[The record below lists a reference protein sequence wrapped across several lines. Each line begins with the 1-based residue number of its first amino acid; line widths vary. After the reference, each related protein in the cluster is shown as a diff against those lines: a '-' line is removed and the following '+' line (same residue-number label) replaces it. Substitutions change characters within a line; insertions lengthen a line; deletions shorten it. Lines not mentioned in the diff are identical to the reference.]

1 MRNLLSLLFISLIFI
16 SCSSSKAPYSPSII
30 DDNFTHNSLKTP
42 ILNKFDLTNSNN
54 PTNQTNTTPSNNQPN
69 SANQPLQITQPP
81 LLTAPAALGSSP
93 SLGSKST
100 PLTIINPM
108 GGSAITVWALDSGNW
123 LWGYTLDN
131 SKEFGR
137 ARSWQVLNLGDDIAL
152 IINFLTNTCI
162 HDEGG
167 GITHRDCD
175 INNKS
180 QQWQLSAMD
189 NGAIQIK
196 SSASNKCITTDLGS
210 LTQTGSYYSL
220 AMRECNFKP
229 NFNQQWVFIPE
240 AAPTS
245 PLLGYQQ

>member
-1 MRNLLSLLFISLIFI
+1 
-16 SCSSSKAPYSPSII
+16 
-30 DDNFTHNSLKTP
+30 
-42 ILNKFDLTNSNN
+42 
-54 PTNQTNTTPSNNQPN
+54 
-69 SANQPLQITQPP
+69 
-81 LLTAPAALGSSP
+81 
-93 SLGSKST
+93 
-100 PLTIINPM
+100 M
-108 GGSAITVWALDSGNW
+108 GGSAITVWALAPGNW

-131 SKEFGR
+131 SKDFGA
-137 ARSWQVLNLGDDIAL
+137 ARTWQVINLGDDIVL
-152 IINFLTNTCI
+152 ISNFLTNTCI
-162 HDEGG
+162 HDEGS
-167 GITHRDCD
+167 GITHRPCD
-175 INNKS
+175 TKNKS

-196 SSASNKCITTDLGS
+196 SSASSKCITTDLGS

>member
-1 MRNLLSLLFISLIFI
+1 MRNLLFLLFISLIFI
-16 SCSSSKAPYSPSII
+16 SCSSSKTPYSPPII

-54 PTNQTNTTPSNNQPN
+54 PINQTNTTPSNSQPN
-69 SANQPLQITQPP
+69 STNQITLSSYQ
-81 LLTAPAALGSSP
+81 TNSTLGSSP

-108 GGSAITVWALDSGNW
+108 GGSAITVWALAPGNW

-137 ARSWQVLNLGDDIAL
+137 ARSWQVLKLGDDIAL

-167 GITHRDCD
+167 GITHRNCD

>member
-1 MRNLLSLLFISLIFI
+1 MRNLLFLLFISLIFI
-16 SCSSSKAPYSPSII
+16 SCSSSKAPYSLPII
-30 DDNFTHNSLKTP
+30 DDDSPFRNSLKTP
-42 ILNKFDLTNSNN
+42 ILNKFDLVDPSN
-54 PTNQTNTTPSNNQPN
+54 PLANTTPSNNQSN
-69 SANQPLQITQPP
+69 SSNQPLQITQPP

-108 GGSAITVWALDSGNW
+108 GGSAITVWALAPGNW

-137 ARSWQVLNLGDDIAL
+137 ARSWQVLNLGNDIAL

-167 GITHRDCD
+167 GITHRNCD

>member
-1 MRNLLSLLFISLIFI
+1 MRNLLFLLFISLIFI
-16 SCSSSKAPYSPSII
+16 SCSSSKSPYSLPII
-30 DDNFTHNSLKTP
+30 DDDSPFRNSLKTP
-42 ILNKFDLTNSNN
+42 ILNKFDLADPSNPLANTNS
-54 PTNQTNTTPSNNQPN
+54 SNNQPN

-81 LLTAPAALGSSP
+81 LLTAPAALGSST

-100 PLTIINPM
+100 PLTIINPK
-108 GGSAITVWALDSGNW
+108 GGSAITVWALAPGNW

-137 ARSWQVLNLGDDIAL
+137 ARSWQVLNLGNDIAL

-167 GITHRDCD
+167 GITHRNCD

>member
-1 MRNLLSLLFISLIFI
+1 MRKLLFLLFISVFFI
-16 SCSSSKAPYSPSII
+16 SCAGTKTPYAPLAI
-30 DDNFTHNSLKTP
+30 DDNSTTNNLRSNLFNR
-42 ILNKFDLTNSNN
+42 FDLGNNSNN
-54 PTNQTNTTPSNNQPN
+54 SN
-69 SANQPLQITQPP
+69 SSP
-81 LLTAPAALGSSP
+81 LLNLSFSP
-93 SLGSKST
+93 SLGSKSA
-100 PLTIINPM
+100 PLTIINPK
-108 GGSAITVWALDSGNW
+108 GGSAITVWALAPGNW

-196 SSASNKCITTDLGS
+196 SSASSKCITTDLGS

-240 AAPTS
+240 ATPTS

>member
-16 SCSSSKAPYSPSII
+16 SCSSSKTPYSPSII
-30 DDNFTHNSLKTP
+30 DDSFTHNSLKPP

-100 PLTIINPM
+100 PLTIINPK
-108 GGSAITVWALDSGNW
+108 GGSAITVWALASGNW

-175 INNKS
+175 INKKS
-180 QQWQLSAMD
+180 QQWHISAMD

-196 SSASNKCITTDLGS
+196 SSASSKCITTDLGS